1 MDINRFKLLCLSKSV
16 NRQIMIDDANFMLKT
31 YSALKRVAN
40 DTVPLRLHINYPE
53 GQEILRKV
61 GDLSYIRFPVEP
73 IVMITSLDIDRA
85 LEDAVALLVMASIE
99 TQRAKIYMGL
109 YYTEIENHDVRLM
122 EADLDVAGNEFD
134 YNNSQGS
141 FA

>member
-1 MDINRFKLLCLSKSV
+1 MDLNRFKQLCLSKSV
-16 NRQIMIDDANFMLKT
+16 GRQIMIEDSQFMDKT
-31 YSALKRVAN
+31 YSALKRVAK
-40 DTVPLRLHINYPE
+40 DSVPLKLLINYPE

-61 GDLSYIRFPVEP
+61 GDLAYIRFPMEP
-73 IVMITSLDIDRA
+73 MRMDSDLDIDRT

-109 YYTEIENHDVRLM
+109 YYTEIENHDMVLM
-122 EADLDVAGNEFD
+122 ESDLDIGGNEFD
-134 YNNSQGS
+134 YNNNQKM